1 MIPCASCRTVTIKE
15 HWIEKP
21 VFLRSSRDSIMFT
34 IRYFT
39 PYQQEWRTQ
48 TFSTL
53 DEAKRMVDFYRSCG
67 SPANLV

>member
-1 MIPCASCRTVTIKE
+1 MCHKYKWHKHLPNASKPAILKE
-15 HWIEKP
+15 
-21 VFLRSSRDSIMFT
+21 SRDSIMFT